1 MAEKMQC
8 SKCDV
13 QVCTVDSSGRR
24 LQGEAPSWCPMK
36 TKADVVKR
44 AMAKYT
50 DEDRKIAHAAAVVE
64 SEAYLREPWGLKP
77 YATRVLE
84 IINFAK
90 KMGYKKIGIA
100 CCFAS
105 GWDAGILTNIFINRG
120 FNVIARF
127 CKVYQVQNKK
137 FLGLKDEETLVPGGY
152 QSMCNPICQVD
163 TLADS
168 GCELIVTHGQCT
180 GHDALL
186 GKFSQAPVTVLGV
199 KDRVLAHN
207 PMVALTSPWNQY
219 YRKLT
224 RKEPLK
230 LVYVNGHYRSY

>member
-1 MAEKMQC
+1 MTEKMQC
-8 SKCDV
+8 SKCEV
-13 QVCTVDSSGRR
+13 RVCTVDSSGKR
-24 LQGEAPSWCPMK
+24 LPGEAPSWCPMK
-36 TKADVVKR
+36 TKANVIKQ

-50 DEDRKIAHAAAVVE
+50 EEDHKIAHAAAVVE
-64 SEAYLREPWGLKP
+64 SEAYIREPWGLKP

-105 GWDAGILTNIFINRG
+105 GWDGRMLANILLNRG
-120 FNVIARF
+120 FEVVVRF
-127 CKVYQVQNKK
+127 CKVLEVQNTT
-137 FLGLKDEETLVPGGY
+137 FLGLKEEETLVPGGY
-152 QSMCNPICQVD
+152 QSMCNPIAQVD
-163 TLADS
+163 CLVDS
-168 GCELIVTHGQCT
+168 GCDLIVAFGQCT
-180 GHDALL
+180 GHDALA
-186 GKFSQAPVTVLGV
+186 GKFSQVPIIFLSG

-207 PMVALTSPWNQY
+207 PVVALTSPWNQY

-230 LVYVNGHYRSY
+230 VVYVNGHYRSY